1 MGHNTKVLKSTPDP
15 KKPNK
20 PKDIVVGNSSTEDWL
35 NEFDTDEERSRE
47 GYKDTSRFRNEPY
60 NDIYTPNGMI
70 DMSETGIP
78 LMANGQYLPPYS
90 GITDMGTPY
99 VREVPF
105 GGQNTKTH
113 THMAEG
119 GWLDTMA
126 KGGIAEEAP
135 ILEVPIEE
143 VPNIGTPVDP
153 PVATPT
159 ANNISKK
166 QAYQD
171 AIKNNYAKYIE
182 SVHNITPYAE
192 STSKEHMNCIHG
204 VCTVIQGTGAKKFN
218 QSYTGNMTFAD
229 NAKKEGYYKAD
240 PNKEGFEIG
249 DVIQYARTKSHAAT
263 MGRFT
268 PSSTLNSVNANELV
282 PQHAK
287 VILDKYVDDDGVT
300 RYKVGH
306 NGGKDKWI
314 LSGDPDDETKDLA
327 ETTLL
332 KHFNEGWEKGDTY
345 FDGLIV
351 NRYDPDYVQKTEEK
365 DKLETDA
372 IKGKNQYANAYKGQ
386 PEIDIK
392 QEVYDMYG
400 KPLVTDYTKAKP
412 LLDFYKKN
420 YEKIGKSADMP
431 PATLNK
437 LFHNQIGIAAQ
448 ETEFDDPLTK
458 RAITKSLVPDWAL
471 SGARRV
477 AGMINDDTT
486 WVDDYWKKNADDVQK
501 KYKTVDEFKKHLGEN
516 SKLSPEGREYLYYNS
531 PKSKGMFQQKELSKR
546 GRMLGSN
553 FDTPENQF
561 VSSMHLAVDNYHL
574 LKNKYPDLSDDQLVD
589 LTTLMHNAPSKALTP
604 EFVNYYLKNNDIQY
618 VNDVKNK
625 RGVINQPD
633 NIVKK
638 VQKIQDHKSLNKLSP
653 QELNDVTNWAKN
665 LSKKAFGGET
675 NWLEEYDIPKAQDGL
690 NKRYPINVD
699 DQSTD
704 PRKYS
709 FNNPPPRPGPL
720 AFVYPD
726 TYKDNQIA
734 KQNIQESVKEKT
746 QEPTQEFEKKSVQ
759 EPVKQNKK
767 PVKTQDVVKERYQ
780 AFFPNPANLS
790 DKPVSATPT
799 YYGGKEQNMSQYP
812 MTTAQKLIYKAKK
825 AAEIE
830 NDYNAAKQS
839 LNVAGFIPGPYGLGA
854 NILAGTVDI
863 AEGDY
868 GQGIVQ
874 GAATVLR
881 NTSGKKA
888 QAIKGLSNLITGKEI
903 YDYGTTPE
911 KTYIDMLPYYT
922 DKYKRELFKPQSLT
936 SQKYGGQKRNKGL
949 PKKTTKNPVKG
960 INKLFATN
968 QKLFG
973 PSGRSAFD
981 PNSKFE
987 NGGWLNE
994 YEPGGV
1000 LPKSDSKN
1008 YYTSNLND
1016 YLYRRK
1022 MYDDSLTLNKYSDA
1036 QLKKWIDIGKGEL
1049 RVRAPLNVYNE
1060 HEKEGNWSPNIKSG
1074 DLITD
1079 YYNNKIQPSAQYDF
1093 SGEQK
1098 YQNINN
1104 LYKKP
1109 TQQVYYV
1116 QPSLNK
1122 PQPKPKPKTKI
1133 KEQSRTDVYT
1143 DKALYDKAHKAE
1155 MDSIMAQGYKDIYKQ
1170 TWRNLLNAK
1179 NETDAIKAADNFKNN
1194 YFQKADASPETK
1206 ALLNQQQRYPVDPEF
1221 MEGLIWKTTKEI
1233 PWDNVGVSTEDPP
1246 RLSPN
1251 LYPRVHNIYVPP
1263 KPNTQPEPATLKS
1276 KPKPKLIEKKKPEI
1290 ITPEH
1295 LPMIEANMP
1304 EMRSQ
1309 EPEITPNFTFPKQS
1323 NVNNRIG
1330 WRMDLETRKMVPV
1343 YLEGKQKVA
1352 QGKRLY
1358 NQNIPTST
1366 MAIPED
1372 FEPQFNRPES
1382 FEKTDPYW
1390 RRKYVQPKTVANK
1403 KYGGWLDNYE

>member
-35 NEFDTDEERSRE
+35 NAFDTDEERSRE

-90 GITDMGTPY
+90 GITNIGTPY

-113 THMAEG
+113 THMANG

-126 KGGIAEEAP
+126 EGGIAEEAP
-135 ILEVPIEE
+135 ILEVPTEE

-153 PVATPT
+153 HVATPT

-171 AIKNNYAKYIE
+171 AIKNNYSKYIE
-182 SVHNITPYAE
+182 SVHNKTPYNEITGAD
-192 STSKEHMNCIHG
+192 KEHPMNCING

-218 QSYTGNMTFAD
+218 QSYSGNMTFAD

-263 MGRFT
+263 LGRFI

-332 KHFNEGWEKGDTY
+332 KHFNEGWKKEDTY

-448 ETEFDDPLTK
+448 ETEFDNPLTK

-477 AGMINDDTT
+477 AGMIDDDTT

-675 NWLEEYDIPKAQDGL
+675 DWLEEYDIPKAEDGKSL
-690 NKRYPINVD
+690 KAVPTYVSGKEKNV
-699 DQSTD
+699 SYT
-704 PRKYS
+704 
-709 FNNPPPRPGPL
+709 NNP
-720 AFVYPD
+720 
-726 TYKDNQIA
+726 A
-734 KQNIQESVKEKT
+734 K
-746 QEPTQEFEKKSVQ
+746 
-759 EPVKQNKK
+759 
-767 PVKTQDVVKERYQ
+767 
-780 AFFPNPANLS
+780 
-790 DKPVSATPT
+790 
-799 YYGGKEQNMSQYP
+799 
-812 MTTAQKLIYKAKK
+812 KLIAQAKAN
-825 AAEIE
+825 AQADRE
-830 NDYNAAKQS
+830 YNAAKALTNMASFAPGPLGYAANMMSGASNFNEGDVIPGAMQ
-839 LNVAGFIPGPYGLGA
+839 FIPGRVSKSISGA
-854 NILAGTVDI
+854 N
-863 AEGDY
+863 
-868 GQGIVQ
+868 
-874 GAATVLR
+874 
-881 NTSGKKA
+881 
-888 QAIKGLSNLITGKEI
+888 NLMTGKEL
-903 YDYGTTPE
+903 YNYNNEPGPSYPE
-911 KTYIDMLPYYT
+911 YLSHLT
-922 DKYKRELFKPQSLT
+922 DDYKRELFKPQSLT

-949 PKKTTKNPVKG
+949 PKKTTKNPVRG
-960 INKLFATN
+960 INKLFLPDP
-968 QKLFG
+968 KLFG
-973 PSGRSAFD
+973 PFGRKAFD

-987 NGGWLNE
+987 
-994 YEPGGV
+994 
-1000 LPKSDSKN
+1000 D
-1008 YYTSNLND
+1008 
-1016 YLYRRK
+1016 
-1022 MYDDSLTLNKYSDA
+1022 
-1036 QLKKWIDIGKGEL
+1036 
-1049 RVRAPLNVYNE
+1049 
-1060 HEKEGNWSPNIKSG
+1060 
-1074 DLITD
+1074 
-1079 YYNNKIQPSAQYDF
+1079 
-1093 SGEQK
+1093 
-1098 YQNINN
+1098 
-1104 LYKKP
+1104 
-1109 TQQVYYV
+1109 
-1116 QPSLNK
+1116 
-1122 PQPKPKPKTKI
+1122 
-1133 KEQSRTDVYT
+1133 
-1143 DKALYDKAHKAE
+1143 
-1155 MDSIMAQGYKDIYKQ
+1155 
-1170 TWRNLLNAK
+1170 
-1179 NETDAIKAADNFKNN
+1179 
-1194 YFQKADASPETK
+1194 
-1206 ALLNQQQRYPVDPEF
+1206 
-1221 MEGLIWKTTKEI
+1221 
-1233 PWDNVGVSTEDPP
+1233 
-1246 RLSPN
+1246 
-1251 LYPRVHNIYVPP
+1251 
-1263 KPNTQPEPATLKS
+1263 
-1276 KPKPKLIEKKKPEI
+1276 
-1290 ITPEH
+1290 
-1295 LPMIEANMP
+1295 
-1304 EMRSQ
+1304 
-1309 EPEITPNFTFPKQS
+1309 
-1323 NVNNRIG
+1323 
-1330 WRMDLETRKMVPV
+1330 
-1343 YLEGKQKVA
+1343 
-1352 QGKRLY
+1352 
-1358 NQNIPTST
+1358 
-1366 MAIPED
+1366 
-1372 FEPQFNRPES
+1372 
-1382 FEKTDPYW
+1382 
-1390 RRKYVQPKTVANK
+1390 
-1403 KYGGWLDNYE
+1403 GGWLDNYK